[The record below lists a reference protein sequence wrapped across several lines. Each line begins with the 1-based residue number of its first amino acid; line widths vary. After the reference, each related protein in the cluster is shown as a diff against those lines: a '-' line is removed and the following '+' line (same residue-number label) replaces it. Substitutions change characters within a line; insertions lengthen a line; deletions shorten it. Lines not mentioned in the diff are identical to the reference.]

1 MGVHARPVR
10 PWVERIDGVLHR
22 AQRLAR
28 DRTTGLGRAVVVAR
42 WVAFL
47 LFLPMLALGVVIL
60 SAALYTVVVEG
71 VLGRDLFDYALRDA
85 DGAIVEAGLLNRA
98 QEGNVRVGDC
108 LVDEVGWRA
117 SWIGI
122 LNELEYVTG
131 VPCSHAH
138 DFEVYGTVPLSGV
151 GPVDAQEAE
160 AQAHA
165 LCAARLAEYTGRSQ
179 DRSLSAEAHEVAWWP
194 FDLERLDFECRLA
207 SSDGTPLQ
215 GTARSR

>member
-22 AQRLAR
+22 ASPVLASPVLV
-28 DRTTGLGRAVVVAR
+28 GLVGVAH

-47 LFLPMLALGVVIL
+47 LFLPVLALGVVVL
-60 SAALYTVVVEG
+60 SAALYTVVVED

-98 QEGNVRVGDC
+98 QEGDVRVGDC
-108 LVDEVGWRA
+108 LVEEVGWRA

-122 LNELEYVTG
+122 LNEVEYVTG

-138 DFEVYGTVPLSGV
+138 DVEVYGTVHLSGI
-151 GPVDAQEAE
+151 GPANAQEAE
-160 AQAHA
+160 TQAHA
-165 LCAARLAEYTGRSQ
+165 LCVARLAEYTGRAQ
-179 DRSLSAEAHEVAWWP
+179 DRSLSVQAHEVAWWP
-194 FDLERLDFECRLA
+194 FDWELDFECRLA
-207 SSDGTPLQ
+207 SSEGTPLQ